1 MQELIHKKIVENRT
15 QVDQWFKT
23 RGEGLAFP
31 FYSSFDIRDSGDIVA
46 PVDANIFPAGF
57 NNICQVDKESS
68 VELAKEFLNCHYGE
82 DSKSVVLLTEEHT
95 SNRYYWDNVVALY
108 DLLTNAGRNVKVAL
122 PKDLAEPLQVSSAS
136 GRELVVYGASLVD
149 GEVTIE
155 GEKADLIICNNDF
168 SEAYEEWA
176 SALVTPMNPPHTLG
190 WHRRRKSEFFSW
202 YNRLAGEL
210 SEVLEISP
218 HILQV
223 ETDVFTGFDV
233 ADEESR
239 ERLAVAV
246 EAFLERLKKK
256 YADLGVD
263 QKPFVFVKN
272 NAGTYGLAVI
282 QARSGD
288 EVRNWNYKSRKKMK
302 ASKGGKGV
310 GELIIQE
317 GIPTSITTESE
328 IAEPAIYLIGC
339 QLAGGFLRAHSKKG
353 PDESL
358 NSPGAVYKRLCVS
371 DLNISI
377 EGAPLE
383 NVYGWIAKLG
393 VLAIA
398 HEARD
403 AGVEFRKYENCC
415 PFPGLGT

>member
-1 MQELIHKKIVENRT
+1 MVIHELIHKKIVENRT
-15 QVDQWFKT
+15 AVDQWFET

-31 FYSSFDIRDSGDIVA
+31 FYSSFDIRDSGEIVA

-57 NNICQVDKESS
+57 NNICQVDKEGS
-68 VELAKEFLNCHYGE
+68 VVLAKCFLDCHYGE
-82 DSKSVVLLTEEHT
+82 DSKRIVLLTEEHT
-95 SNRYYWDNVVALY
+95 ANLYYWDNVAALY
-108 DLLTNAGRNVKVAL
+108 DLLSGSGREVQIAL
-122 PKDLAEPLQVSSAS
+122 PKNLDAPLQLTSAS
-136 GRELVVYGASLVD
+136 GRELTVHGAHLVD

-155 GEKADLIICNNDF
+155 GKKADLIVCNNDF

-176 SALVTPMNPPHTLG
+176 SALRTPMNPPHTLG
-190 WHRRRKSEFFSW
+190 WHRRRKSEFFDW
-202 YNRLAGEL
+202 YNKLAGEFA
-210 SEVLEISP
+210 EVIKIPS

-223 ETDVFTGFDV
+223 ETEIFKGFDV

-239 ERLAVAV
+239 NQLAVKV
-246 EAFLERLKKK
+246 EEFMSRLERK
-256 YADLGVD
+256 YAANGVKH
-263 QKPFVFVKN
+263 KPFVFVKN

-288 EVRNWNYKSRKKMK
+288 EIRNWNYKSRKKMK
-302 ASKGGKGV
+302 ASKGGRGV
-310 GELIIQE
+310 GEVIIQE
-317 GIPTSITTESE
+317 GIPTSMTTEAE
-328 IAEPAIYLIGC
+328 TAEPAIYLIGC

-353 PDESL
+353 PDDSL
-358 NSPGAVYKRLCVS
+358 NSPGAVFKRLCVS

-383 NVYGWIAKLG
+383 NVYGWLAKLG

-403 AGVEFRKYENCC
+403 AGVEFRAYENCC
-415 PFPGLGT
+415 PFPG